1 MALLYWQQSGS
12 PSNMHADSAEPASST
27 RRKSR
32 KSDARNNNLSEEQKR
47 MNHIKSEKTRR
58 DLIKIQYDTLDELVP
73 LDPEGTQKG
82 V

>member
-1 MALLYWQQSGS
+1 
-12 PSNMHADSAEPASST
+12 MHSDSAEPASST

-58 DLIKIQYDTLDELVP
+58 DLIKIHEPNIPGYVEFEDEDSVQKVIALV
-73 LDPEGTQKG
+73 GQGMTG
-82 V
+82 F